1 MSQELITAAEI
12 APTEPTKTR
21 KRVSKTEVQ
30 KLFSRLKF
38 MPLKDMVNM
47 VQQGWMPCGGC
58 DGNGFFMRY
67 LIVGGKQTDE
77 EEEIHC
83 PGCKGSGKEKI
94 SASLMADILKELAQY
109 DMPKR
114 GREDSKGQ
122 AVPDTAV
129 LILQGLN

>member
-1 MSQELITAAEI
+1 MSQALVTA
-12 APTEPTKTR
+12 TSLEPKKTR
-21 KRVSKTEVQ
+21 RRTSKTEVQ

-38 MPLKDMVNM
+38 MPLKDMVQM
-47 VQQGWMPCGGC
+47 VQQGWMSCGGC
-58 DGNGFFMRY
+58 EGDGFFYRHI
-67 LIVGGKQTDE
+67 IVGGQPSDDLE
-77 EEEIHC
+77 QIHC

-122 AVPDTAV
+122 AIPDTAV
-129 LILQGLN
+129 LILKGLLD